1 MLLKLRP
8 NHIQVIQ
15 SHAEGTYPEECC
27 GLLLGKLSVEEKLLV
42 EVRSLENTWSP
53 EIIDDPA
60 PESTKTK
67 QQRYTIA
74 PDVMLRE
81 MRYARARNLQVIGIY
96 HSHPDHPAM
105 PSECD
110 RRNAWSLYSY
120 IIVSVQQG
128 KAQDWQNWVLDTHHQ
143 FQPEDFSVTDE
154 IARMCH

>member
-1 MLLKLRP
+1 MLLKLSP
-8 NHIQVIQ
+8 KHIHSIQ
-15 SHAEGTYPEECC
+15 SHAESTYPEECC
-27 GLLLGKLSVEEKLLV
+27 GLLLGKLSSEEKLV
-42 EVRSLENTWSP
+42 MEVRALENTWSP
-53 EIIDDPA
+53 EIADDLD
-60 PESTKTK
+60 PELTKSR

-74 PDVMLRE
+74 PDIMLRE

-96 HSHPDHPAM
+96 HSHPNHPAT

-128 KAQDWQNWVLDTHHQ
+128 KTQNLKNWVLDSHHQ

-154 IARMCH
+154 ISRMCG